1 MMQGENIFIDQSSE
15 THIERT
21 KELGSIYTILI
32 GFTMESEDSQISTQ
46 ALISHGSTD
55 C

>member
-1 MMQGENIFIDQSSE
+1 MLSGENIFIDQSYE
-15 THIERT
+15 VNIERT
-21 KELGSIYTILI
+21 KDLGSIYSIMI
-32 GFTMESEDSQISTQ
+32 GFTFEKEDTTIGTQ